1 MADKPIRVLLA
12 DDSEI
17 ALSIL
22 RRIFAKSAEVEVVGT
37 AKNGQEALRLAEQLE
52 PMVICTDLHM
62 PVMDGLEFT
71 ERIMRENP
79 RPILV
84 ISDAVHKED
93 ADNVFRLLEAGAL
106 DVFPK
111 PKGGSAE
118 DYERVA
124 DELIRRVRILAGVR
138 VFRKRCGKILGGATP
153 GASTPPAR
161 NGNSRQPMR
170 IVAIGASTG
179 GPQALLEILT
189 NLPQDFP
196 VPLVCVQ
203 HISRG
208 FLPGMVKWLS
218 AHAKLNVTIGKTG
231 ETPVKGNVYFAPDDA
246 HLEIDRSGKLLISQS
261 DVYDGHRPS
270 VTILFRSVAK
280 YYRQQAVGVLLTG
293 MGRDGAEGMLNIVSA
308 GGFTLAES
316 EDTCIVYGMPK
327 QAIEAGAASCVL
339 PLRKIAGKLKE
350 ICAGGTAANW
360 IT

>member
-1 MADKPIRVLLA
+1 MFPKPIRVLLA

-22 RRIFAKSAEVEVVGT
+22 RRIFARSPEIEVVGA
-37 AKNGQEALRLAEQLE
+37 AKNGLEALRFAEQLE
-52 PMVICTDLHM
+52 PTVVCTDLHM

-71 ERIMRENP
+71 ERLMQENP

-118 DYERVA
+118 DYECLA
-124 DELIRRVRILAGVR
+124 GELIRKVRILAGVK
-138 VFRKRCGKILGGATP
+138 VFRKRCGKILGGASP
-153 GASTPPAR
+153 GAATPPAR
-161 NGNSRQPMR
+161 SGNSRRSMR
-170 IVAIGASTG
+170 IVAMGASTG
-179 GPQALLEILT
+179 GPPAMLEILA

-208 FLPGMVKWLS
+208 FLPSMVKWLDGHS
-218 AHAKLNVTIGKTG
+218 KLKITIAETG
-231 ETPVKGNVYFAPDDA
+231 VAPVKGHVYFAPDDA
-246 HLEIDRSGKLLISQS
+246 HLEIDAGGKLLLSQGEP
-261 DVYDGHRPS
+261 YDGHRPS
-270 VTILFRSVAK
+270 VTVLFRSVAQH
-280 YYRQQAVGVLLTG
+280 YRQQAVGVLLTG
-293 MGRDGAEGMLNIVSA
+293 MGRDGAEGMLDIVGR
-308 GGFTLAES
+308 GGFTLAQS
-316 EDTCIVYGMPK
+316 EDTCVVYGMPK
-327 QAIEAGAASCVL
+327 QAIEAGAASSVL

-350 ICAGGTAANW
+350 ICAGGTVANVR
-360 IT
+360 T